1 MSNSENKY
9 WRGIEEL
16 EANPAT
22 LEKIGNEFSDKLP
35 MEEILGDS
43 EELSSNRRDFLKFFG
58 FSVSAVALAACN
70 KTPVKYAMP
79 YIDKPEGV
87 TPGHALYYATTCG
100 VYNEGFPVMAK
111 VREGR
116 PIKLDG
122 NTNSVLSQ
130 GAINAAG
137 QASILSLYD
146 VNRLPQPQVEG
157 TDVED
162 WKEVDKKV
170 DGILKGAA
178 GKDIYVVSRTVTSP
192 ILKASIEKFM
202 SAHNAKHIVYDPI
215 SYSGITKANKES
227 FGASVIPSYHF
238 DKADVIV
245 SFGAD
250 FLGTWVS
257 PTRFT
262 ADYSKNRV
270 PTPDKPEMSKHYQI
284 ESLLSLTGTNADYRY
299 SIAPSMQGKYLVSL
313 FNMLSGAGGD
323 LELPGNALKQIA
335 TELKA
340 ANGRAI
346 VVCGSNDKND
356 QIMVNAINDLLGSY
370 GNTID
375 LDASMNISSYDEA
388 AFDAFASK
396 AGSAGAIVLV
406 GANPVYSYHKGA
418 ALGAA
423 FAKVPVIS
431 TAMVIDESS
440 NGAAVHAPNNHTLES
455 WDVYEPMNGHFV
467 TSQPVIS
474 KVFNTRS
481 TAESLTSWSG
491 ESVAM
496 DEDQASHK
504 WVADFISNTLGADV
518 NKAFH
523 DGTVQKSTDTVPTTF
538 NGSASSAANAI
549 AAAYKK
555 PSGFELALYQKVGVL
570 DGDSAMN
577 PWCHEL
583 PDPVTKVTYDNYISI
598 SRHDAESNEWEQ
610 GDILKVTANG
620 AEIDKLPLMIQ
631 PGQARGVIGIALGYG
646 RNVQTT
652 LDNDL
657 VDLGKNAYPMVQ
669 GSSNTTNYQG
679 SNVSLEKVDSGYEFA
694 QTQTHHMIEGRD
706 YLKEATIDE
715 YKNDNAVRNEKD
727 FETISL
733 WSDYDYSKGH
743 HWAMAID
750 MNACTGCGS
759 CVVSCHIENNVPVV
773 GRAEVRRRRDMHWL
787 RIDRYYSFEADAN
800 ETASVRVGPSNVN
813 QEFKKGEFSTM
824 ENELAGLDKNS
835 AKGDKDYGHYDSVK
849 VVHQPVMCQHCDHA
863 PCETVCPVLATTHS
877 SEGVNQMTYN
887 RCIGTKYC
895 GNNCPYKVRRFNW
908 FRYNKNSKFDYHFNN
923 ELGRMVLNPDV
934 TVRSRGVMEKCS
946 FCIQNIQ
953 MGKLNA
959 KIENRKLADGDAQ
972 TACAKACPSNA
983 IVFGDRNDPN
993 SRIAKM
999 YKNDRSYKMLEEIGT
1014 DPSVLYLT
1022 KIRNRKEEVQS

>member
-22 LEKIGNEFSDKLP
+22 LENVSNEFSDKLP

-79 YIDKPEGV
+79 YINKPEEV
-87 TPGHALYYATTCG
+87 TPGQALYYATTCG
-100 VYNEGFPVMAK
+100 VHNEGFPVMAK

-122 NTNSVLSQ
+122 NPNSPLSQ
-130 GAINAAG
+130 GAMSAAG

-146 VNRLPQPQVEG
+146 VNRLPHPKIEG
-157 TDVED
+157 EDEED
-162 WKEVDKKV
+162 WKNVDKKV
-170 DGILKGAA
+170 KSILAGAA
-178 GKDIYVVSRTVTSP
+178 GKPVYVVSRTVTSP

-202 SAHNAKHIVYDPI
+202 EAHNATHVVYDPI
-215 SYSGITKANKES
+215 SYSGITKANQES
-227 FGASVIPSYHF
+227 FGQAVIPSYNF

-250 FLGTWVS
+250 FLGTWIS
-257 PTRFT
+257 PTKFT

-270 PTPDKPEMSKHYQI
+270 PTPEKPEMSKHYQI

-299 SIAPSMQGKYLVSL
+299 SIPASKQGKYLVSL
-313 FNMLSGAGGD
+313 YNMLSGGSGE

-335 TELKA
+335 AELKA
-340 ANGRAI
+340 ANGRAL

-356 QIMVNAINDLLGSY
+356 QVIVNAINDLLGSY
-370 GNTID
+370 GNTIN
-375 LDASMNISSYDEA
+375 LSASMNLSDYDEA
-388 AFDAFASK
+388 AFESFVSK
-396 AGSAGAIVLV
+396 AGSAGAIVMV
-406 GANPVYSYHKGA
+406 GANPVYSYNNGTKLAA
-418 ALGAA
+418 AL
-423 FAKVPVIS
+423 AKVPVIS
-431 TAMVIDESS
+431 TAMVVDESS
-440 NGAAVHAPNNHTLES
+440 NGAVVHAPTNHTLES
-455 WDVYEPMNGHFV
+455 WDVYQPMNGHYV

-481 TAESLTSWSG
+481 AAESLRTWAG
-491 ESVAM
+491 EDIAM
-496 DEDQASHK
+496 GDDQASHQ
-504 WVADFISNTLGADV
+504 WVVDYLKGLGVDA
-518 NKAFH
+518 NKALH
-523 DGTVQKSTDTVPTTF
+523 DGFVDQTPSAGSATF
-538 NGSASSAANAI
+538 AGSVSAASSAINAN
-549 AAAYKK
+549 YKA
-555 PSGFELALYQKVGVL
+555 STGFDLALYQKVGIL
-570 DGDSAMN
+570 DGNSALN

-583 PDPVTKVTYDNYISI
+583 PDPVTKVTYDNYVSI
-598 SRHDAESNEWEQ
+598 SRHDAETNEWEQ
-610 GDILKVTANG
+610 GDIVKVSANG
-620 AEIDKLPLMIQ
+620 VEIDALPLMIQ

-657 VDLGKNAYPMVQ
+657 VDLGKNAYPFVQSSATGTNYMVQ
-669 GSSNTTNYQG
+669 
-679 SNVSLEKVDSGYEFA
+679 NVTIEKVDSGYEFA

-706 YLKEATIDE
+706 YLREATIDE
-715 YKNDNAVRNEKD
+715 YKENNAVRNEHK
-727 FETISL
+727 FETVSL

-773 GRAEVRRRRDMHWL
+773 GRTEVRRRRDMHWL
-787 RIDRYYSFEADAN
+787 RIDRYYSFEADAD
-800 ETASVRVGPSNVN
+800 ETASVRVGPSNVD
-813 QEFKKGEFSTM
+813 QDFKKGEWSTK
-824 ENELAGLDKNS
+824 ENELAGLDKVS
-835 AKGDKDYGHYDSVK
+835 KKGDKDFGHYDSVK

-877 SEGVNQMTYN
+877 SEGLNQMTYN

-946 FCIQNIQ
+946 FCVQNIQ
-953 MGKLNA
+953 MAKLNA
-959 KIENRKLADGDAQ
+959 KIENRKVKDGDAQ

-999 YKNDRSYKMLEEIGT
+999 FKNDRSYKMLEEVGT

-1022 KIRNRKEEVQS
+1022 KIRNRKEEVQHS